1 MESSVSKELE
11 ELSANIG
18 ILASQR
24 DEARAA
30 LKRASEEIEDLK
42 KELEQAREELHQ
54 KDLDVEFL
62 TLSHRLAESPQS
74 LADARATVKRILGKV
89 DKAIALLKDD
99 ARL

>member
-1 MESSVSKELE
+1 M
-11 ELSANIG
+11 NIG

-30 LKRASEEIEDLK
+30 LKLASEEIEDLK

-74 LADARATVKRILGKV
+74 LAEARATVKRILGKV